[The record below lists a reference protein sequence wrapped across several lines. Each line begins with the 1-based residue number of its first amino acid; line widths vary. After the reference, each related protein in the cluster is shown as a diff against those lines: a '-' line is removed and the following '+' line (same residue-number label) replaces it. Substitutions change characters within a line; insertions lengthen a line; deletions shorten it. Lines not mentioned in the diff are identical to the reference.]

1 MATTAKCIN
10 LVSLLS
16 LLFLSLRID
25 LTQGYNNATT
35 DCNDV
40 CQGIFLFKTDEE
52 GIECCS
58 NTRKLIL
65 EGDDYGGVLAEFVA
79 SADSNKPILR
89 YELGN
94 CLPEGPAGFQVQF
107 YYGPNLSE
115 DDFTPLR
122 FGPYQ
127 FGKGAEFCNNGGLP
141 STKPQPNLKRLYPI
155 IGGVLGGLTLIG
167 SVILI
172 LRPTREKENLAP
184 LASRPTKLT
193 TASTTSSPSP
203 QQLPQHAVGKT
214 ASEKRIDSD
223 IFVGVQQGDDI
234 STLGDPVYSNGM
246 AMIIQQQHRM
256 EKDETVVGSLDYDY
270 QRHHRPN
277 HYYNN
282 NSATI
287 TPGEKREDSLNIS
300 ALKIDTLVNK
310 PKSNNSNKDLSSS
323 SDLSS
328 MTYTDN
334 GAPLSSSRLRLSPNM
349 SLFCDDDVS
358 FEQQFRDDL
367 EERFE
372 VVVPAGKLGM
382 VIDTNNGGV
391 PFVHSIRDTSVLV
404 DRVRMGDRLLS
415 VDDIDTTECT
425 AAEVSKLISSKD
437 KQIKRILQF
446 SRTVKTRYCNS
457 SVEEI

>member
-1 MATTAKCIN
+1 MITTTTKRIKIIN
-10 LVSLLS
+10 LLSIVLL
-16 LLFLSLRID
+16 LLLRID
-25 LTQGYNNATT
+25 STKGYNDATS

-40 CQGIFLFKTDEE
+40 CQGLFLFETFEE

-58 NTRKLIL
+58 HTRKLIL
-65 EGDDYGGVLAEFVA
+65 DEGVFSPNQPDD
-79 SADSNKPILR
+79 PIQR

-94 CLPEGPAGFQVQF
+94 CLDYGPAESRVQF

-115 DDFTPLR
+115 EEFPTLW
-122 FGPYQ
+122 FGPYR

-141 STKPQPNLKRLYPI
+141 PPRPQPNLKRLYPI

-167 SVILI
+167 GVILM
-172 LRPTREKENLAP
+172 LRPTREKENLAFMT
-184 LASRPTKLT
+184 SRLTRLT
-193 TASTTSSPSP
+193 TTSTTSSPP
-203 QQLPQHAVGKT
+203 LQQLPQHAAVGKT
-214 ASEKRIDSD
+214 APERRINSD
-223 IFVGVQQGDDI
+223 IFVAEQQGDEI
-234 STLGDPVYSNGM
+234 STLGDPMYSNGM
-246 AMIIQQQHRM
+246 AMIMQQHRM

-270 QRHHRPN
+270 QKHHRPN

-282 NSATI
+282 SSKI
-287 TPGEKREDSLNIS
+287 TPGKERENSLNIS

-457 SVEEI
+457 SAEEI